1 MTDSVF
7 VTRVIPDD
15 GLDII
20 KKRFRTSVWSADMPP
35 SSQEI
40 VERAKQCSG
49 LVSLLSDRIDESVIS
64 SLPKLRVIAQYA
76 VGFDNIDVTAATK
89 KGVIVTNTPG
99 VLTETTADL
108 AWALVMAASRRIAEA
123 DRYVRM
129 GLWRVAWVPMLM
141 LGIDIHS
148 ATLGIVGMGRIGAA
162 VAQRAKGFGMRIL
175 YSDTQDTDFTRTVEK
190 ETGAIKSD
198 FESLLN
204 ESDIIT
210 VHVPLTNE
218 TRKMFGAGEFARMK
232 KGAVFVNTSRGAVV
246 DEDALVSALSSG
258 HLHAAGLDVFVTEP
272 LPSTSTLMRLPNVVL
287 VPHIGSASF
296 ATRSRMA
303 VMCAENL
310 VLAMKGDRPP
320 NIVNPEVLV
329 HR

>member
-1 MTDSVF
+1 
-7 VTRVIPDD
+7 
-15 GLDII
+15 
-20 KKRFRTSVWSADMPP
+20 
-35 SSQEI
+35 
-40 VERAKQCSG
+40 
-49 LVSLLSDRIDESVIS
+49 
-64 SLPKLRVIAQYA
+64 
-76 VGFDNIDVTAATK
+76 
-89 KGVIVTNTPG
+89 VIVTNTPG

-108 AWALVMAASRRIAEA
+108 AWALIMAASRRIAEA
-123 DRYVRM
+123 DRYVRA
-129 GLWRVAWVPMLM
+129 GFWQVAWGPKLM

-148 ATLGIVGMGRIGAA
+148 ATLGIIGMGRIGAA

-175 YSDTQDTDFTRTVEK
+175 YFDTQDTDFARAVEK
-190 ETGAIKSD
+190 ETGVIRTD
-198 FESLLN
+198 FASLLG

-218 TRKMFGAGEFARMK
+218 TKKMIGADEFARMK

-246 DEDALVSALSSG
+246 DEDALVTALSSG

-272 LPSTSTLMRLPNVVL
+272 LPSTSPLLRLPNVVF

-303 VMCAENL
+303 VICAENL
-310 VLAMKGDRPP
+310 VLAMRGNRPP

>member
-7 VTRVIPDD
+7 VTRLIPDE

-35 SSQEI
+35 SPQEI

-64 SLPKLRVIAQYA
+64 LLPKLRVIAQYA

-108 AWALVMAASRRIAEA
+108 AWALIMAASRRIAEA
-123 DRYVRM
+123 DRYVRA
-129 GLWRVAWVPMLM
+129 GFWQVAWGPKLM

-148 ATLGIVGMGRIGAA
+148 ATLGIIGMGRIGAA

-175 YSDTQDTDFTRTVEK
+175 YFDTQDTDFARAVEK
-190 ETGAIKSD
+190 ETGVIRTD
-198 FESLLN
+198 FASLLG

-218 TRKMFGAGEFARMK
+218 TKKMIGADEFARMK

-246 DEDALVSALSSG
+246 DEDALVTALSSG

-272 LPSTSTLMRLPNVVL
+272 LPSTSPLLRLPNVVF

-303 VMCAENL
+303 VICAENL
-310 VLAMKGDRPP
+310 VLAMRGNRPP

>member
-7 VTRVIPDD
+7 VTRLIPDE

-20 KKRFRTSVWSADMPP
+20 KRNFRTSVWSADMPP
-35 SSQEI
+35 SSEEM
-40 VERAKQCSG
+40 VARAKRCSA
-49 LVSLLSDRIDESVIS
+49 LVSLLSDKIDESVIG

-76 VGFDNIDVTAATK
+76 VGFDNIDVTTATK
-89 KGVIVTNTPG
+89 RGVIVTNTPG

-108 AWALVMAASRRIAEA
+108 AWALIMAASRRIAEA
-123 DRYVRM
+123 DRYVRA
-129 GLWRVAWVPMLM
+129 GLWHVAWGPMLM
-141 LGIDIHS
+141 LGIDIYS

-175 YSDTQDTDFTRTVEK
+175 YSDTQENDFTRSVEK
-190 ETGAIKSD
+190 ETGAARTD
-198 FESLLN
+198 FASLLR

-218 TRKMFGAGEFARMK
+218 TKNMIGAEEFASMK

-246 DEDALVSALSSG
+246 DENALVSALSSG
-258 HLHAAGLDVFVTEP
+258 RLHAAGLDVFATEP
-272 LPSTSTLMRLPNVVL
+272 LPSTSPLLRLPNVVL

-296 ATRSRMA
+296 ATRSKMA

-310 VLAMKGDRPP
+310 VLALRGNRPP
-320 NIVNPEVLV
+320 NIVNPEVLI